1 MQKVKFVYPK
11 NKDSVELMKSYFD
24 MDNLPNELGGK
35 ANLKY
40 DHEEFSRQMTQ
51 DDVKAAKFW
60 SFDIHHTETNGY
72 SAAEVAP
79 KTECLAPPV
88 KV

>member
-11 NKDSVELMKSYFD
+11 NKESVEPMKSYFD
-24 MDNLPNELGGK
+24 MDNLPIELGGK

-40 DHEEFSRQMTQ
+40 DHEEFSRQMAQ
-51 DDVKAAKFW
+51 DDVKTSKFW
-60 SFDIHHTETNGY
+60 NFDKHNTESNGY